1 MRKVSTETV
10 VGLFVLAGIICV
22 GYLTIRLG
30 KMEILG
36 SNTYTVYGRFDSV
49 TGLTKGASIE
59 MAGVQIGQVSDITL
73 DKERHVAVVEM
84 KIEKGIKL
92 TDDVIASLKTA
103 GLIGD
108 KFIKLSPGGSG
119 ILLKDGDMI
128 TETESGVDLEELISN
143 YVFGKV

>member
-1 MRKVSTETV
+1 MKKASTETV

-36 SNTYTVYGRFDSV
+36 NNTYTLYGRFESV
-49 TGLTKGASIE
+49 TGLTEGASVE
-59 MAGVQIGQVSDITL
+59 MAGVQIGQVSGISL
-73 DKERHVAVVEM
+73 DKERQVAVVAI
-84 KIEKGIKL
+84 KIEKEIKL

-108 KFIKLSPGGSG
+108 KFIKLTPGGSD
-119 ILLKDGDMI
+119 ILLKDGDII
-128 TETESGVDLEELISN
+128 TETESGVDLEEVISK
-143 YVFGKV
+143 YVFGDV

>member
-36 SNTYTVYGRFDSV
+36 NNTYTVYGRFESV
-49 TGLTKGASIE
+49 TGLTSGASVE
-59 MAGVQIGQVSDITL
+59 MAGVQIGQVADITL
-73 DKERHVAVVEM
+73 DKEQQVAVVAM
-84 KIEKGIKL
+84 KIEKGIKI
-92 TDDVIASLKTA
+92 TDDVIASIKTA

-108 KFIKLSPGGSG
+108 KFIKLSPGGSDL
-119 ILLKDGDMI
+119 LLKDGDMI
-128 TETESGVDLEELISN
+128 TETESGVDLEELISK
-143 YVFGKV
+143 YVFGDV

>member
-36 SNTYTVYGRFDSV
+36 NNTYTVYGRFESA
-49 TGLTKGASIE
+49 TGLTEGASVE
-59 MAGVQIGQVSDITL
+59 MAGVQVGQVSDISL
-73 DKERHVAVVEM
+73 DKERQVAVVTM
-84 KIEKGIKL
+84 KIEKGIDL

-108 KFIKLSPGGSG
+108 KFIKLTPGGSD

-128 TETESGVDLEELISN
+128 TETESGVDLEELISK
-143 YVFGKV
+143 YVFGDV

>member
-36 SNTYTVYGRFDSV
+36 NNTYTVYGRFESV

-59 MAGVQIGQVSDITL
+59 IAGVQIGQVSDITL
-73 DKERHVAVVEM
+73 DKERYVAVVAM

-108 KFIKLSPGGSG
+108 KFVKLTPGGSN
-119 ILLKDGDMI
+119 IVLKDGDII
-128 TETESGVDLEELISN
+128 TETESGVDLEELISK